1 MLETLLEILRCPFC
15 GCPLSPERGESLE
28 LRGEEI
34 VNGIIFCQ
42 CSAYPIV
49 AGIPV
54 FTTERPAP
62 KAREHL
68 AAGEYEQALFTMLGL
83 EAEERQAVFRRFVE
97 KATNASFREGVE
109 ILCLDAEGAY
119 FVYRFSD
126 PTYLASQTLLRA
138 LGGDRRCFARR
149 AIDICGGSGHL
160 TRVLCQMAGGV
171 ETLLAD
177 AHFWKLWLA
186 KRFIAPAC
194 QPVCCDANHP
204 LPFAR
209 DAFSLAVCSDAFHY
223 VWSKRLLADE
233 LARAVGQ
240 SGVIAL
246 PHLHNS
252 LVENFS
258 AGMPLPPEG
267 WRNLFAELNP
277 RVFKESDLFESALRR
292 RPVGLSRDYSD
303 EELRDE
309 AALFLIATKLD
320 GVYRVYE
327 RSDTPAVT
335 GVLSVNPLYEVA
347 RKEGRVVM
355 RLQFPSPDYEE
366 EFGACKRY
374 LPERV
379 EINADALNDPLASS
393 NSGLR
398 RLIESRVL
406 LDLPERY

>member
-1 MLETLLEILRCPFC
+1 MLLDTLKILRCPFC
-15 GCPLSPERGESLE
+15 GGALSVERGESLVSHA
-28 LRGEEI
+28 EE
-34 VNGIIFCQ
+34 VVSGIIYCQ

-54 FTTERPAP
+54 FTGGA
-62 KAREHL
+62 L
-68 AAGEYEQALFTMLGL
+68 ANRALECLSHGQSDQALFTMLGL
-83 EAEERQAVFRRFVE
+83 EGEERQAMFRHYIE
-97 KATNASFREGVE
+97 KRSDANYREGVE
-109 ILCLDAEGAY
+109 LLSSDAEGAY

-126 PTYLASQTLLRA
+126 PTFLAGQTLLRA
-138 LGGDRRCFARR
+138 VGADHRCFAGR

-186 KRFIAPAC
+186 KRFVAPGC
-194 QPVCCDANHP
+194 QPVCCDANNP

-209 DAFSLAVCSDAFHY
+209 DAFSLVVCSDALHY
-223 VWSKRLLADE
+223 IWSKRLLASE
-233 LARAVGQ
+233 MMRVAGQ
-240 SGVIAL
+240 EGVITI
-246 PHLHNS
+246 PHIHNA
-252 LVENFS
+252 LVENYS
-258 AGMPLPPEG
+258 AGTPLTPGG

-292 RPVGLSRDYSD
+292 RTVDLSLDYSD

-309 AALFLIATKLD
+309 PALFLIATRLN
-320 GVYRVYE
+320 GIYRVYE
-327 RSDTPAVT
+327 RGDAPAVS
-335 GVLSVNPLYEVA
+335 GVLSVNPLYEVS
-347 RKEGRVVM
+347 RQEGRVIL

-366 EFGACKRY
+366 EFGSCKRY

-379 EINADALNDPLASS
+379 EIDADALNDSPASL
-393 NSGLR
+393 NGEEL